1 MNRYLER
8 RMQRQKMREES
19 KRMPYDYRDME
30 SRERDYR
37 GDYKNPY
44 GSQGGYVDSRMDYRG
59 GRDYTDYPKHYGSER
74 DGRYDMSSYG
84 YGKSSDGH
92 YPYKQYGE
100 HHRPMEYEMR
110 GIEEISARPYYG
122 SDYRGGDY
130 RGGDYRDYRMDYR
143 GDYNDYAKEGKEQYE
158 KDLHKWIEK
167 LKSKETKFKIS
178 KEQVAQHAKSMGVK
192 FDKFTEDEF
201 YAVYL
206 MLVSDYKN
214 IGVEPTIYVRMAKDF
229 LMDDDIAVSPS
240 EKVCIYMYEIVMG
253 EKE

>member
-8 RMQRQKMREES
+8 RMQRQRMREES

-30 SRERDYR
+30 SREKDYR
-37 GDYKNPY
+37 GDYRNPY

-74 DGRYDMSSYG
+74 DGRYDMPSYG

-122 SDYRGGDY
+122 S
-130 RGGDYRDYRMDYR
+130 DYRMDYR

-201 YAVYL
+201 YAIYL
-206 MLVSDYKN
+206 LMTSVFKN
-214 IGVEPTIYVRMAKDF
+214 IGVEPTIYVRMTKEF
-229 LMDDDIAVSPS
+229 LMQEGLMIEPS
-240 EKVCIYMYEIVMG
+240 ELVCVLLYEAYTDD
-253 EKE
+253 K